1 MSSAPT
7 KLSLIEYTP
16 LRLNFEIT
24 SIEEILAGVTNI
36 DYKMAGSHQFRLG
49 NLENKY

>member
-1 MSSAPT
+1 MQSAPI

-16 LRLNFEIT
+16 LKLNFEIT

-36 DYKMAGSHQFRLG
+36 DYKMTGSHQFRLG